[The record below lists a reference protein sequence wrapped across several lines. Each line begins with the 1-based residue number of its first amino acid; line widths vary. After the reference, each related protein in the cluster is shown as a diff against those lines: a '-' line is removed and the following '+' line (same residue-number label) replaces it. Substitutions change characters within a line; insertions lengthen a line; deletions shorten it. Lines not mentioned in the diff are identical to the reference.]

1 MATTVYTYNDKV
13 LKNVATDKW
22 LKKPDA
28 PAGFVMDGSNATI
41 SNNKANWEGP
51 NYPDGYD
58 GTGKTLQ
65 IIVKEEGF
73 TCNALTFKYTNS
85 ISGDGPEFITRD
97 ESHQY
102 SQAGTWY
109 NPGDSGMGT
118 ASIPVGTYNVSIIA
132 NPAGAVSQG
141 YGKYITMQR
150 NGPDT
155 TLDSA
160 LLSKIEFR
168 IID

>member
-1 MATTVYTYNDKV
+1 MAITVYTYNDKV
-13 LKNVATDKW
+13 LKNTATDKW

-28 PAGFVMDGSNATI
+28 PAGFVMNASNATI

-73 TCNALTFKYTNS
+73 TCATLGFKYTNS
-85 ISGDGPEFITRD
+85 ISSDGPSLI
-97 ESHQY
+97 S
-102 SQAGTWY
+102 GTNWD

-118 ASIPVGTYNVSIIA
+118 ASIPVGTYNVSIVA
-132 NPAGAVSQG
+132 NPATSQG
-141 YGKYITMQR
+141 YGKYITVQR

-155 TLDSA
+155 TIDST